1 MHKKSLSI
9 IGAAALI
16 ILFLVG
22 ALPAIAQAQPEG
34 TPYTEC
40 ISDTKYWLI
49 LNSYTAA
56 YQLLARQINIAIN
69 LDLCY
74 SRVHGK
80 S

>member
-40 ISDTKYWLI
+40 ISDTIELRIINGTSPLPW
-49 LNSYTAA
+49 
-56 YQLLARQINIAIN
+56 QIGSVNT
-69 LDLCY
+69 
-74 SRVHGK
+74 RT
-80 S
+80 